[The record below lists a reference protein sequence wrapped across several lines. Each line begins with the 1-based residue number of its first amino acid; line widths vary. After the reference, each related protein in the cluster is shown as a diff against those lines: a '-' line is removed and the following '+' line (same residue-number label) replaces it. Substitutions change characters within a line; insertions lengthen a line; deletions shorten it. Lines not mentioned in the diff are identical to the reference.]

1 MTAQRFTE
9 IYWKHCDPVFPAFCV
24 THSDLCE
31 RKIDVFDSQT
41 NAFHQ
46 AQSATVQ
53 QPSHQFRYAVKMRE
67 NFLYLTARQNHR
79 QLRRLFCALDFFQ
92 PANLMLEDF
101 LVEKE

>member
-9 IYWKHCDPVFPAFCV
+9 IYWKHCDAVFPAFRV
-24 THSDLCE
+24 SHSDLCE

-46 AQSATVQ
+46 PQSATVQ
-53 QPSHQFRYAVKMRE
+53 QASHQLRYAVKMRE

-79 QLRRLFCALDFFQ
+79 QLRRLFCAFDFFQ
-92 PANLMLEDF
+92 PADLVLEDLF
-101 LVEKE
+101 VEKK